1 MTAAPP
7 FFVALAQ
14 RARACNSLLCVGLD
28 PHPDQLPES
37 TAAAARDHCLR
48 LITACAPYACA
59 FKPNSAFFEVHG
71 AAGMQAL
78 EQVIA
83 AVPAGIPVVLDA
95 KRGDIASTA
104 GPKRRQLAQNSEK
117 SIFLC

>member
-7 FFVALAQ
+7 FFAALAQ

-28 PHPDQLPES
+28 PHPDHLPES

-71 AAGMQAL
+71 AAGM
-78 EQVIA
+78 
-83 AVPAGIPVVLDA
+83 
-95 KRGDIASTA
+95 
-104 GPKRRQLAQNSEK
+104 
-117 SIFLC
+117 